1 MDCVP
6 SVADVAT
13 LGILNNPAPH
23 SVIHHDCLLLTDTL
37 IPNDNVMNM
46 KPNQCLFE
54 NGATRPSEGVHHS
67 TMKRRNRQ
75 NDSGWYRKQY
85 LLLSLP
91 INTRYEFLLFA
102 SIDLES

>member
-1 MDCVP
+1 
-6 SVADVAT
+6 
-13 LGILNNPAPH
+13 
-23 SVIHHDCLLLTDTL
+23 
-37 IPNDNVMNM
+37 
-46 KPNQCLFE
+46 
-54 NGATRPSEGVHHS
+54 
-67 TMKRRNRQ
+67 MKRQNKS

>member
-1 MDCVP
+1 MPPVTDVP
-6 SVADVAT
+6 
-13 LGILNNPAPH
+13 ILRILVDFVSHA
-23 SVIHHDCLLLTDTL
+23 VIRHNGLYVRMNTNS
-37 IPNDNVMNM
+37 NDDVMNVQ
-46 KPNQCLFE
+46 PHQGLLE
-54 NGATRPSEGVHHS
+54 NGATRPSKGVYHT
-67 TMKRRNRQ
+67 TMKRQNKS

>member
-1 MDCVP
+1 M
-6 SVADVAT
+6 
-13 LGILNNPAPH
+13 NPQNK
-23 SVIHHDCLLLTDTL
+23 S
-37 IPNDNVMNM
+37 
-46 KPNQCLFE
+46 
-54 NGATRPSEGVHHS
+54 
-67 TMKRRNRQ
+67 